1 MLVALPLLI
10 LTLGLFMLVIN
21 ALLLML
27 VSTIVHGFEVKN
39 FWWALL
45 GALIIGLVSMII
57 NLLTGTGKGRI
68 QMRRFSGQRR
78 PSGRGDDG
86 DGPVIDV

>member
-21 ALLLML
+21 ALLLLL
-27 VSTIVHGFEVKN
+27 VGQIVHGFEVAG
-39 FWWALL
+39 FWSAFF
-45 GALIIGLVSMII
+45 GSLIISFVSLVLNS
-57 NLLTGTGKGRI
+57 LTGAGRSRI
-68 QMRRFSGQRR
+68 QIRRIGKKHN
-78 PSGRGDDG
+78 PPGRHDNG